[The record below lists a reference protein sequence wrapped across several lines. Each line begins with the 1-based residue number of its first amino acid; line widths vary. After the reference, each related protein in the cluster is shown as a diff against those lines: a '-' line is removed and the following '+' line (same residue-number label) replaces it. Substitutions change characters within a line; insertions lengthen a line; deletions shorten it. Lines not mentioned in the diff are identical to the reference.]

1 MMPVDGVSVGF
12 YLCALVNLSVLA
24 APYKN
29 DESWPSLLGRE
40 GVGGIVLWGLACAS
54 VAQSYAFTP

>member
-1 MMPVDGVSVGF
+1 M
-12 YLCALVNLSVLA
+12 NLSALRSPFKIIP
-24 APYKN
+24 APHNKN
-29 DESWPSLLGRE
+29 DASWPSLLGRE